1 MKKVYDSGEE
11 RVEMGSI
18 LYNYCQLKEE
28 NIKMKNILVYQW
40 SFGKVINLEDEK
52 NQTNVEV
59 RDEREL

>member
-1 MKKVYDSGEE
+1 MKKVYDSGEK

-18 LYNYCQLKEE
+18 LNNYCQLKEE